1 MTISAL
7 SPAVI
12 GAASGSALSA
22 TPVLFWVHRRLQ
34 DRVEWP
40 VILDRIGSKVLSDL
54 AENRQISHH
63 YLSH

>member
-1 MTISAL
+1 MTTPVPSTA
-7 SPAVI
+7 AI
-12 GAASGSALSA
+12 GVVSGSALSA
-22 TPVLFWVHRRLQ
+22 TAGPVRDRGQLQ